1 MRDIPIFLTGFMGT
15 GKSEIGRLLA
25 RRLGRIFLDTDE
37 MIERRAGKTIP
48 QIFAE
53 EGEEAFRRIERE
65 CVAQAASRKDAVV
78 SLGGGA
84 VTQPANLEVV
94 RQRGILICIEADVD
108 TILER
113 VSRRENRPLLAGL
126 SREEKRAKI
135 ERMLA
140 DRRVFYDRADL
151 KIRSSDARSP
161 AATAE
166 ALLEML
172 EQWCAERTGRS

>member
-1 MRDIPIFLTGFMGT
+1 MLDLPIFLTGFMGT

-37 MIERRAGKTIP
+37 MVEERAGRTIP
-48 QIFAE
+48 EIFAE
-53 EGEEAFRRIERE
+53 EGEETFRRIEHE
-65 CVAQAASRKDAVV
+65 CVAQAASRGDVVV

-84 VTQPANLEVV
+84 IARPDNLEIV
-94 RQRGILICIEADVD
+94 RGKGILVCVEADVD

-113 VSRRENRPLLAGL
+113 VSRREDRPLLAGL
-126 SREEKRAKI
+126 SRKEKRAKI

-140 DRRVFYDRADL
+140 ERHPFYDLADI
-151 KIRSSDARSP
+151 KIHSSDERP
-161 AATAE
+161 PGATAE
-166 ALLEML
+166 IALKTL